1 MVMELIREG
10 KDKKLEEVLKK
21 TPEAGARQD
30 SEGNSP
36 AQRAIQLNQ
45 EGCLLK
51 IIKAKVKIPEVRAQ
65 VTSNGDEIE
74 VVMDNKLKL
83 SNLDLPTLKKLL
95 QECEVT
101 QVDVKNGDPSL
112 LKPAQDG
119 DWPRLVELL
128 EAGVK
133 MVRNPDGHLPISW
146 NLDGLA
152 NHPRGESV
160 IVGLAQA
167 GRVDLL
173 RTLFDQLKQLTVGH
187 DTVGVCHQVVN
198 KTELS
203 VLMRSKDVEEDLKR
217 EAIGILAEEGL
228 NNLPPSNFREGE
240 ADQLARAWN
249 SKEGVATVTAEE
261 QLWFRGNKIED
272 VTTWTDRDAE
282 GEIIGL
288 KIKTVKDGQITQLKT
303 LHGSQWS
310 NWRDVGWQ
318 PKYNPNDDDKETEL
332 ILLPGERINCI
343 STWSGSKTGSLFC
356 IEVATTQGR
365 QFSAGN
371 KRGLPSHHLE
381 NEQKLVFLSGV
392 VFNNNDQ
399 SLTFHWAEDD
409 DL

>member
-1 MVMELIREG
+1 M
-10 KDKKLEEVLKK
+10 
-21 TPEAGARQD
+21 
-30 SEGNSP
+30 
-36 AQRAIQLNQ
+36 
-45 EGCLLK
+45 
-51 IIKAKVKIPEVRAQ
+51 
-65 VTSNGDEIE
+65 
-74 VVMDNKLKL
+74 
-83 SNLDLPTLKKLL
+83 
-95 QECEVT
+95 
-101 QVDVKNGDPSL
+101 
-112 LKPAQDG
+112 
-119 DWPRLVELL
+119 
-128 EAGVK
+128 
-133 MVRNPDGHLPISW
+133 
-146 NLDGLA
+146 
-152 NHPRGESV
+152 
-160 IVGLAQA
+160 
-167 GRVDLL
+167 
-173 RTLFDQLKQLTVGH
+173 
-187 DTVGVCHQVVN
+187 N

-203 VLMRSKDVEEDLKR
+203 LLMRSKDVEEDLKR

-228 NNLPPSNFREGE
+228 SNLPPSNFREGE

-249 SKEGVATVTAEE
+249 SKEGVTTVTAEE
-261 QLWFRGNKIED
+261 QLWYEGNKKEE

-288 KIKTVKDGQITQLKT
+288 KIRTDEDGDITQMKS

-310 NWRDVGWQ
+310 NWRDVGEYE
-318 PKYNPNDDDKETEL
+318 PKDDNKETEL

-343 STWSGSKTGSLFC
+343 STWTDSGYGLLFC